1 MCAVN
6 RADMMKPVPHSS
18 RLHLISNTLSKR
30 PMQTPPTLSVLSAS
44 NLLSLMTNTVYLTQ
58 KYRWEVHMQINCRF
72 FFRFWTL
79 AVLGVASS
87 LSTFAI
93 AFTDGFEAA
102 TLNPFWTSKAQSGS
116 ISLGST
122 MVYAGSQSLQLQSYY
137 YSGQKDIRLFHTF
150 EQAMYGTFSVMVYD
164 TGADQNSGNYLQ
176 FYIKNAADDAA
187 VLWVND
193 YDWGP
198 SNGGNWYYSVYDEG
212 EVRDTVDGVLGN
224 ASSQVDRERR
234 WFNLEIEALADS
246 LTLLV
251 LKQACLGQLL
261 HRPG

>member
-1 MCAVN
+1 
-6 RADMMKPVPHSS
+6 
-18 RLHLISNTLSKR
+18 
-30 PMQTPPTLSVLSAS
+30 
-44 NLLSLMTNTVYLTQ
+44 MTNTVYLTQ

-93 AFTDGFEAA
+93 AFTDGFEGA